1 MKNRQT
7 VIRNTKNK
15 FKRKMGLGKNKTPLG
30 MKIQKFAASGKG
42 LGA

>member
-1 MKNRQT
+1 MKQS
-7 VIRNTKNK
+7 IRTNVKK
-15 FKRKMGLGKNKTPLG
+15 SFKRKMGLGKIKTPLG

>member
-1 MKNRQT
+1 MK
-7 VIRNTKNK
+7 KK
-15 FKRKMGLGKNKTPLG
+15 SFKKAMKLGKNKTPLG